1 MERKVRTRFAP
12 SPTGFLHIG
21 GARTA
26 LFGWAFARK
35 EGGTFILRIEDTDP
49 SRSRPEFE
57 EAIYEDLSWLGV
69 DWDEGPD
76 KGGPFGPYR
85 QSERK
90 TLYLR
95 FFEALRERGYVYPC
109 FCTSEEL
116 EEERKR
122 AISLGRPPRYSRRCL
137 KLSPKER
144 EALEG
149 EGRKPSWRFFI
160 PLERVI
166 VVSDLIRGE
175 VSFPCD
181 ALTDFIILRADGIPT
196 YNFACVVDDA
206 LMDITHVLRGEEH
219 LSNTPYQVLLYE
231 ALGFHP
237 PSFAHVPVILS
248 KEREKLSKRRGDA
261 SIRALREEGF
271 LRDAIF
277 NYLFTLGHSFP
288 GGEEVLPREEILAR
302 FNLERIGKSGAVF
315 DPSRLSWMNSV
326 YLRKLP
332 PGELQ
337 KALESF
343 VGSSWERWRR
353 AIGEEH
359 LLRLL
364 LLFQEE
370 ATTLKD
376 IVFEIS
382 QCLEE
387 EGSLPGEGDGATL
400 SRIYSLLQ
408 AIPEDLWEEEKLK
421 EVLRRL
427 QKESNIPPRIF
438 YRTIRLVIL
447 GKEEGQEVYRLLGA
461 LGREKVLRK
470 IEKTLKRARNGDGN
484 SSFQYP
490 HP

>member
-1 MERKVRTRFAP
+1 MRTRFAP

-26 LFGWAFARK
+26 LFSWALARK
-35 EGGTFILRIEDTDP
+35 EGGTFVLRIEDTDS

-57 EAIYEDLSWLGV
+57 EAIYEDLSWLGI

-90 TLYLR
+90 ALYLR
-95 FFEALRERGYVYPC
+95 FFETLRESGHVYPC

-122 AISLGRPPRYSRRCL
+122 AISSSRPPRYSRRCL

-144 EALEG
+144 EAFER
-149 EGRKPSWRFFI
+149 EGRKPSWRFLV
-160 PLERVI
+160 PVERTI
-166 VVSDLIRGE
+166 VFSDLIRGE

-206 LMDITHVLRGEEH
+206 LMGITHVLRGEEH
-219 LSNTPYQVLLYE
+219 LSNTPYQILLYE

-237 PSFAHVPVILS
+237 PFFAHVPIILS
-248 KEREKLSKRRGDA
+248 REREKLSKRRGDA

-288 GGEEVLPREEILAR
+288 EGEEILPREKILAY
-302 FNLERIGKSGAVF
+302 FDLERVGKSGAIF

-326 YLRKLP
+326 YLRRLP

-337 KALESF
+337 KTLESF
-343 VGSSWERWRR
+343 VGSSWEDWKR
-353 AIGEEH
+353 AIGEER

-364 LLFQEE
+364 SLFQEE
-370 ATTLKD
+370 AVTLKD
-376 IVFEIS
+376 IAWGIS

-387 EGSLPGEGDGATL
+387 EGNLPGEGDGATL
-400 SRIYSLLQ
+400 SRIHSLLQ
-408 AIPEDLWEEEKLK
+408 GVPEDLWEEERLR
-421 EVLRRL
+421 EVLRNL
-427 QKESNIPPRIF
+427 QKESNIPPRVF
-438 YRTIRLVIL
+438 YRTLRLVIL

-470 IEKTLKRARNGDGN
+470 IGKTLKRARNGDGN
-484 SSFQYP
+484 SSFQHS

>member
-1 MERKVRTRFAP
+1 MGRKVRTRFAP

-26 LFGWAFARK
+26 LFSWALARK
-35 EGGTFILRIEDTDP
+35 EGGTFVLRIEDTDS

-57 EAIYEDLSWLGV
+57 EAIYEDLSWLGI

-90 TLYLR
+90 ALYLR
-95 FFEALRERGYVYPC
+95 FFETLRESGHVYPC

-122 AISLGRPPRYSRRCL
+122 AISSSRPPRYSRRCL

-144 EALEG
+144 EAFER
-149 EGRKPSWRFFI
+149 EGRKPSWRFLV
-160 PLERVI
+160 PVERTI
-166 VVSDLIRGE
+166 VFSDLIRGE

-206 LMDITHVLRGEEH
+206 LMGITHVLRGEEH
-219 LSNTPYQVLLYE
+219 LSNTPYQILLYE

-237 PSFAHVPVILS
+237 PFFAHVPIILS
-248 KEREKLSKRRGDA
+248 REREKLSKRRGDA

-288 GGEEVLPREEILAR
+288 EGEEILPREKILAY
-302 FNLERIGKSGAVF
+302 FDLERVGKSGAIF

-326 YLRKLP
+326 YLRRLP

-337 KALESF
+337 KTLESF
-343 VGSSWERWRR
+343 VGSSWEDWKR
-353 AIGEEH
+353 AIGEER

-364 LLFQEE
+364 SLFQEE
-370 ATTLKD
+370 AVTLKD
-376 IVFEIS
+376 IAWGIS

-387 EGSLPGEGDGATL
+387 EGNLPGEGDGATL
-400 SRIYSLLQ
+400 SRIHSLLQ
-408 AIPEDLWEEEKLK
+408 GVPEDLWEEERLR
-421 EVLRRL
+421 EVLRNL
-427 QKESNIPPRIF
+427 QKESNIPPRVF
-438 YRTIRLVIL
+438 YRTLRLVIL

-470 IEKTLKRARNGDGN
+470 IGKTLKRARNGDGN
-484 SSFQYP
+484 SSFQHS

>member
-1 MERKVRTRFAP
+1 MRTRFAP

-26 LFGWAFARK
+26 LFSWALARK
-35 EGGTFILRIEDTDP
+35 EGGAFVLRIEDTDP

-57 EAIYEDLSWLGV
+57 EAIYEDLSWLGI

-76 KGGPFGPYR
+76 KGGPFSPYR

-90 TLYLR
+90 ALYLR
-95 FFEALRERGYVYPC
+95 FFEILREQGYVYPC
-109 FCTSEEL
+109 FCTPEEL
-116 EEERKR
+116 EEERKK

-137 KLSPKER
+137 ELSPKER
-144 EALEG
+144 EAFER
-149 EGRKPSWRFFI
+149 EGRKPSWRFLV
-160 PLERVI
+160 PVERT
-166 VVSDLIRGE
+166 VVFSDLIRGE
-175 VSFPCD
+175 VGFPCD

-206 LMDITHVLRGEEH
+206 LMGITHVLRGEEH
-219 LSNTPYQVLLYE
+219 LSNTPYQILLYE

-237 PSFAHVPVILS
+237 PLFAHVPIILS

-288 GGEEVLPREEILAR
+288 EGEEILPREKILAH
-302 FNLERIGKSGAVF
+302 FDLERIGKSSAVF

-343 VGSSWERWRR
+343 ASSSWEGWKR
-353 AIGEEH
+353 AIGEER

-364 LLFQEE
+364 SLFQEE

-376 IVFEIS
+376 IALGVS

-387 EGSLPGEGDGATL
+387 EGNLPGEGDGETL
-400 SRIYSLLQ
+400 SHIHSLLQ
-408 AIPEDLWEEEKLK
+408 AIPENLWEEERLK
-421 EVLRRL
+421 EVLRNL
-427 QKESNIPPRIF
+427 QKGSNIPPRIF
-438 YRTIRLVIL
+438 YRTLRSVIL
-447 GKEEGQEVYRLLGA
+447 GREEGQEVYRLLGA
-461 LGREKVLRK
+461 LGREKVLEK
-470 IEKTLKRARNGDGN
+470 IGKTLRRARNGDGN
-484 SSFQYP
+484 SSFQHS

>member
-1 MERKVRTRFAP
+1 
-12 SPTGFLHIG
+12 LHIG

-26 LFGWAFARK
+26 LFSWALARK
-35 EGGTFILRIEDTDP
+35 EGGTFVLRIEDTDS

-57 EAIYEDLSWLGV
+57 EAIYEDLSWLGI

-90 TLYLR
+90 ALYLR
-95 FFEALRERGYVYPC
+95 FFETLRESGHVYPC

-122 AISLGRPPRYSRRCL
+122 AISSSRPPRYSRRCL

-144 EALEG
+144 EAFER
-149 EGRKPSWRFFI
+149 EGRKPSWRFLV
-160 PLERVI
+160 PVERTI
-166 VVSDLIRGE
+166 VFSDLIRGE

-206 LMDITHVLRGEEH
+206 LMGITHVLRGEEH
-219 LSNTPYQVLLYE
+219 LSNTPYQILLYE

-237 PSFAHVPVILS
+237 PFFAHVPIILS
-248 KEREKLSKRRGDA
+248 REREKLSKRRGDA

-288 GGEEVLPREEILAR
+288 EGEEILPREKILAY
-302 FNLERIGKSGAVF
+302 FDLERVGKSGAIF

-326 YLRKLP
+326 YLRRLP

-337 KALESF
+337 KTLESF
-343 VGSSWERWRR
+343 VGSSWEDWKR
-353 AIGEEH
+353 AIGEER

-364 LLFQEE
+364 SLFQEE
-370 ATTLKD
+370 AVTLKD
-376 IVFEIS
+376 IAWGIS

-387 EGSLPGEGDGATL
+387 EGNLPGEGDGATL
-400 SRIYSLLQ
+400 SRIHSLLQ
-408 AIPEDLWEEEKLK
+408 GVPEDLWEEERLR
-421 EVLRRL
+421 EVLRNL
-427 QKESNIPPRIF
+427 QKESNIPPRVF
-438 YRTIRLVIL
+438 YRTLRLVIL

-470 IEKTLKRARNGDGN
+470 IGKTLKRARNGDGN
-484 SSFQYP
+484 SSFQHS